1 MSELDN
7 DMGYVTETWVS
18 DQGYINGITS
28 SDVTAALGYTPGTS
42 NFSGD
47 YNDLTNK
54 PTIPTTATS
63 TVTPTTT
70 QLTFTYTDNTTETV
84 TLMTAATVTT
94 TLS

>member
-1 MSELDN
+1 MN
-7 DMGYVTETWVS
+7 
-18 DQGYINGITS
+18 
-28 SDVTAALGYTPGTS
+28 LGTTS
-42 NFSGD
+42 NRLRHIYVSGNISD
-47 YNDLTNK
+47 GTNSVTVANIATK
-54 PTIPTTATS
+54 SEVPTIATS